1 MTSWWLHISSLWALG
16 RSSQLS
22 WSTKCWMRFYRC
34 STLANRGSEI
44 PKITITSLFFH
55 PSFRPYGIRVT
66 RPWAEA
72 IRKFFEMLKRSLSK
86 TDTQNPS
93 QNLSQNPVPDKAF
106 PRFTKSLLKIF
117 QNAGPSSSDS
127 GCVLAIIRPGGA
139 ATARMGRELST
150 LPRIKQ
156 RKSRRLQPTQKT
168 ETAFLACAS
177 GGGRRLKRNWT
188 GATKASKTR
197 PKKKRN
203 QAAENVP
210 SMIQLDYHCKYHDGL
225 VK

>member
-1 MTSWWLHISSLWALG
+1 
-16 RSSQLS
+16 
-22 WSTKCWMRFYRC
+22 
-34 STLANRGSEI
+34 
-44 PKITITSLFFH
+44 
-55 PSFRPYGIRVT
+55 
-66 RPWAEA
+66 
-72 IRKFFEMLKRSLSK
+72 MLKRSLSK
-86 TDTQNPS
+86 TETQNPS
-93 QNLSQNPVPDKAF
+93 QNLSQNPVPNKAF

-156 RKSRRLQPTQKT
+156 RKITAAPTDSKNRNCVSRLCFWRRSSSEEKLNGSHQSIENKT
-168 ETAFLACAS
+168 
-177 GGGRRLKRNWT
+177 
-188 GATKASKTR
+188 
-197 PKKKRN
+197 KKKKH

-210 SMIQLDYHCKYHDGL
+210 SMTQLDYHCKYYDGL